1 MAEKIRPD
9 LLSFLVPSGV
19 AYSILVVESLGYLT
33 GLRELFPKAR
43 LYACAEERERFAP
56 YEDTGAEFFELDYL
70 ETPLP
75 LPRESL
81 DYIIGDLTL
90 EAAGNAQDIAAG
102 FSTFLKETGS
112 FLTSFRNIRHWSVL
126 EDLQRGHYYNVGARL
141 YALPEFETLLSAS
154 YYKNMTAR
162 PQTRLPKPDSPIL
175 GRLQAAQFQNP
186 EDLTAEFY
194 IVKADRSMPE
204 LALLKSM
211 YRPEERK
218 SLARLLHRIEY
229 GVQARESVRSL
240 WALYDRIGLFPDYLA
255 SFVNE
260 AVYHPVRFY
269 RALWQES
276 GSRRWLVRGILSAGI
291 GAALSPE
298 QAERLRR
305 LLADLDGK
313 EETDG

>member
-1 MAEKIRPD
+1 MAEEIRPE

-19 AYSILVVESLGYLT
+19 EYSILVVESLSYLP

-43 LYACAEERERFAP
+43 LYACTEEAERFAP
-56 YEDTGAEFFELDYL
+56 YEDTGTELLALDYL
-70 ETPLP
+70 ATPLP
-75 LPRESL
+75 LPRGSL

-90 EAAGNAQDIAAG
+90 EPAGNPQDIAAG

-126 EDLQRGHYYNVGARL
+126 EDLQRGHYYNVAARL

-162 PQTRLPKPDSPIL
+162 PQTRLPKLGSPIL
-175 GRLQAAQFQNP
+175 GQLEAAEFVNT

-211 YRPEERK
+211 FTAQDRK
-218 SLARLLHRIEY
+218 TLSRLLHRIEY
-229 GVQARESVRSL
+229 GVAPAESVAAL
-240 WALYDRIGLFPDYLA
+240 WTLYDRIGLFPDYLA

-269 RALWQES
+269 RALWQECKK
-276 GSRRWLVRGILSAGI
+276 RRWLVRALLQAGI
-291 GAALSPE
+291 QEALSPG
-298 QAERLRR
+298 QAQRLGR
-305 LLADLDGK
+305 LLMDFDA
-313 EETDG
+313 EEA